1 VELLVVI
8 TIIGILVAL
17 LLPAVQ
23 AAREAAR
30 RMQCTNNF
38 KQVGVA
44 MHNYHA
50 TKGCFPPGTMT
61 WYNPKSPCMPPPK
74 GRAYY
79 FGWGWGAMIL
89 PYMEQQAVY
98 DGIDFNG
105 DLNDYSSPGNPK
117 NLIMSAT
124 VLPGFMCPTDPQ
136 YGELLSYVG
145 GSTSHPGHSA
155 NPLEDVGMSNMA
167 GVCDSWAIMCG
178 GYDMKQLSEADGTMA
193 TAQPSAIAELRDGTS
208 NTVLI
213 GECTGGGPGSHEGF
227 YWQNFAII
235 TTRNGINASTTMPGG
250 APAYDWQ
257 NTGPSSYHPGGCNFL
272 IADGSAQFLSQNI
285 AQTVLAALT
294 TRNGPLAKNVAA
306 GAPSTEI
313 LVSGPP

>member
-1 VELLVVI
+1 MVI
-8 TIIGILVAL
+8 TIIGILIAL

-23 AAREAAR
+23 AAREKLRDACSAP
-30 RMQCTNNF
+30 TTF
-38 KQVGVA
+38 KQVGIA

-50 TKGCFPPGTMT
+50 TQRLLSTRHDDS
-61 WYNPKSPCMPPPK
+61 WYKSRSR
-74 GRAYY
+74 RACLRQQGMADYY
-79 FGWGWGAMIL
+79 GWGWGAMIL

-105 DLNDYSSPGNPK
+105 DLNNYSSPGNPK

-124 VLPGFMCPTDPQ
+124 LLPGYMCPTDPQ

-145 GSTSHPGHSA
+145 GSTSYPGHSA
-155 NPLEDVGMSNMA
+155 NPLEDVAMSNMA

-193 TAQPSAIAELRDGTS
+193 TAQACAIEDVRDGTS
-208 NTVLI
+208 NTLLI

-227 YWQNFAII
+227 YWHNFAIV

-285 AQTVLAALT
+285 AQAVLAALT
-294 TRNGPLAKNVAA
+294 TRNGPLASNVAN
-306 GAPSTEI
+306 GAPSTEV